1 MTRLTTVCYFTSI
14 LFVHQPLVVC
24 AFGIHNFLSTKA
36 TEILV
41 HTIESSKLDHC
52 NSFFYIM
59 LQKYVTC
66 SRKYYYITLIPNEPE
81 WLPVLKRTEFMIL
94 LLTFKAPTVVYKLRK
109 FKI

>member
-1 MTRLTTVCYFTSI
+1 
-14 LFVHQPLVVC
+14 
-24 AFGIHNFLSTKA
+24 
-36 TEILV
+36 
-41 HTIESSKLDHC
+41 
-52 NSFFYIM
+52 M

-109 FKI
+109 FKIW